1 MTPTGGQIETTAG
14 VNLSQYYACMFGGQ
28 NNPGCSGYNPQ
39 PPSDYGYLHNQAAN
53 AFASGLKVDGA
64 LTLWSFSELLAQN
77 QRTGQGGAY
86 ISPGLVGTPLG
97 ASLGGSLVSVAS
109 YARYTR
115 KDRIEDEDC
124 PSGCRIGNVSGVMI
138 TNFYLFVPGGGQDKF
153 SELIKN
159 SIVDNKIISNQ
170 VDAFFSTRPGCK
182 DLYEKLLETAAE
194 TKFIDPRGNEG
205 LLKMKMSSIPGKLV
219 QKNWKGDSSSI
230 EDVLFPGKNE
240 KVYAESL
247 PEFKVVLLGQDYF
260 SSDAF
265 QQQLTTVH
273 ELLHIYFRGKHGKI
287 SQKLKLRHRDG
298 SPFKG
303 ENNGGDDAINNYLIN
318 DCKTG
323 VFTFNEK

>member
-1 MTPTGGQIETTAG
+1 MG
-14 VNLSQYYACMFGGQ
+14 
-28 NNPGCSGYNPQ
+28 
-39 PPSDYGYLHNQAAN
+39 YGYLHNQAAN

-77 QRTGQGGAY
+77 QRTGKGGAY

-109 YARYTR
+109 YTRYTR

-124 PSGCRIGNVSGVMI
+124 DSGCRIGNVSGVMI
-138 TNFYLFVPGGGQDKF
+138 ANFYLFVPGGGKDKF

-182 DLYEKLLETAAE
+182 GLYEKLLETAGE
-194 TKFIDPRGNEG
+194 TKFIDPKGNEG
-205 LLKMKMSSIPGKLV
+205 LLKMKMSSIPDKLI

-247 PEFKVVLLGQDYF
+247 PEFKGVLLGQDYF

-273 ELLHIYFRGKHGKI
+273 ELLHIYFRGAHGKI

-298 SPFKG
+298 LPFKG

-318 DCKTG
+318 DCKPG
-323 VFTFNEK
+323 IFTFNEK